1 MGYDSCPPVVVK
13 LKIGLVRT
21 VAKANKARI
30 ELLGKKGSA
39 DREATTRVHDWSQ
52 LCNPNVANVSV
63 NWFPAPAA

>member
-1 MGYDSCPPVVVK
+1 MGYDFCPPVVVK
-13 LKIGLVRT
+13 QRIGLVRT
-21 VAKANKARI
+21 VAKTNKARI